1 MFIKM
6 EGEAIRPLSRIESS
20 STLQQL
26 DVLSA
31 ARQLSPAEAV
41 LRRRLKILH
50 SKNPQP
56 RLTSKELLHPTLIPL
71 PQLPSELP
79 PNPQVISALYG
90 IQSTHYDNSFA
101 SRLLGSTVPS
111 RDQPVLILRDWESRA
126 PWMDL
131 MDDIQEHYSL
141 KQ

>member
-1 MFIKM
+1 M
-6 EGEAIRPLSRIESS
+6 EGEVIRPLSRIESS
-20 STLQQL
+20 STLRRL
-26 DVLSA
+26 DELSA
-31 ARQLSPAEAV
+31 ARQLSPAEAI
-41 LRRRLKILH
+41 LRRKLKILH
-50 SKNPQP
+50 SKHSQP
-56 RLTSKELLHPTLIPL
+56 RLSTKEPLPATLTPL

-79 PNPQVISALYG
+79 PNPQVISALCE
-90 IQSTHYDNSFA
+90 IHSTPYDNSFA

-111 RDQPVLILRDWESRA
+111 RDQSVLILRDWESRA